1 MFIHPAQPSAPF
13 NANFFPQ
20 QVMLISSGENMMPL
34 GYWTVISKEPFR
46 FLICVQL
53 GNYSLGLIRETGEV
67 ALHFMPWSEREQVAK
82 AGHIS
87 GRDGPKAPRL
97 GFDLIPAQK
106 LEQTKLVA
114 GADLVYECLVL
125 KELEEFS
132 HEFALFIL
140 DVIETRGNVNPM
152 RRDPILYLSQKDFA
166 RLGEKYRY
174 RPQAW

>member
-20 QVMLISSGENMMPL
+20 QVLLLSVDENMMPM

-53 GNYSLGLIRETGEV
+53 GNYSLGLIREYGEV
-67 ALHFMPWSEREQVAK
+67 ALHFMPWSERERVAK
-82 AGHIS
+82 AGHVS
-87 GRDGPKAPRL
+87 GRDGPKAPRV
-97 GFDLIPAQK
+97 GFDMILAQK
-106 LEQTKLVA
+106 LAHTKLVA

-125 KELEEFS
+125 QEVEGLS
-132 HEFALFIL
+132 HEFAMFVL
-140 DVIETRGNVNPM
+140 DVIDTSGRVSPM

-174 RPQAW
+174 RPRAW